1 MTVAKNL
8 GMNGVAAKAARR
20 KLGLTVNELADALLL
35 SPQNGGRKVRR
46 WEAGDVP
53 VSGPVAVALEAM
65 LNGFEP
71 EHFRGS

>member
-1 MTVAKNL
+1 
-8 GMNGVAAKAARR
+8 MNGADAKAAR
-20 KLGLTVNELADALLL
+20 KQLGLTVNELADALRL

-53 VSGPVAVALEAM
+53 VSGPVAVAIEAM

-71 EHFRGS
+71 KHLRDS